1 MGASDGHSHTED
13 DLPNAVDPL
22 GGWLDAHTDYSK
34 NGDGGRRRL
43 QADTY
48 HLWTKSVSGGDQG
61 DVYILYHTVH
71 LGWGYVYMVELVW
84 SVDTVTITDLHMED
98 RSNFNGCGPVL
109 VPAPNSNTLV
119 NCDREYAFNSGEFG
133 IDDSFFADKS
143 PSIWVIQDAHDPT
156 DNQWAHNQFAAVTIP
171 AGRTANLYVFVPA
184 STAADFMP
192 NQLDPAAGWT
202 RTAQSYTGS
211 EQRTVWSKSLAPRQ
225 VRGHDAPSSYTLY
238 HVTGQGH
245 GFVYCVELVS

>member
-1 MGASDGHSHTED
+1 
-13 DLPNAVDPL
+13 
-22 GGWLDAHTDYSK
+22 
-34 NGDGGRRRL
+34 
-43 QADTY
+43 
-48 HLWTKSVSGGDQG
+48 
-61 DVYILYHTVH
+61 
-71 LGWGYVYMVELVW
+71 
-84 SVDTVTITDLHMED
+84 MED